1 MQYVEFN
8 LTTIIINEYFT
19 WQWVMGSRICKGI
32 LVMFVQGQ
40 LAGAVSASMDY
51 RYWAVGIGNCQWAN
65 VMGSVQIEYKQYQ
78 QIGGNIYCEIQKI
91 HQDPK
96 TLFFIYVCLVIK
108 ENENNLSRNLLEYWS
123 QDCLHWQFHSHQI
136 LIKKISYVKEFI
148 R

>member
-1 MQYVEFN
+1 
-8 LTTIIINEYFT
+8 
-19 WQWVMGSRICKGI
+19 
-32 LVMFVQGQ
+32 
-40 LAGAVSASMDY
+40 
-51 RYWAVGIGNCQWAN
+51 
-65 VMGSVQIEYKQYQ
+65 MGSVQIEYKQYQ